1 VFGPSTEKTD
11 ALLGESTDSQPPC
24 SADDNGQNASAQES
38 PSDESAPNPPPGH
51 GRNGVNDFPG
61 AEKIPIPLDSP
72 RPGDCCPKCA
82 EGAVY
87 AMPPAV
93 FLRFTG
99 HAPVQATIYECE
111 RVRCNL
117 CGAIFTAPPP
127 EGVNKQREYDVTVP
141 SIIALLKYGCGFPF
155 NRAAGLQ
162 GNLGIPL
169 PASTQ
174 YGIISP
180 VKKMFEPILAEL
192 IRQAACGELVYND
205 DTTNRILSMMGK
217 RAQQQE
223 PPADG
228 TIDPAQKKASE
239 RRGIYTTGIV
249 SVFEGHRI
257 VLFFTG
263 KKHAGENLA
272 DLLARRAEDL
282 EPPIQMCDALS
293 RNLPGE
299 FKTILANCLA
309 HARRR
314 FAELVS
320 LFRNEC
326 RYVLE
331 ALEVIYKN
339 DAVARQREL
348 SPEQRLEFHQ
358 THSGPTMDKL
368 HAWLTRQ
375 FEDRLVEPNSAL
387 GECISYL
394 LRHWPE
400 LTLFLRKAG
409 APLDNNICERALKK
423 AIRHRKNSLFYRNQ
437 NGADTGDLFMSL
449 IHTCELCGA
458 NPFDY
463 MNELQ
468 RHAQELASNP
478 ADWMPWNYR
487 QTLDSAGTSSPTT
500 R

>member
-1 VFGPSTEKTD
+1 
-11 ALLGESTDSQPPC
+11 
-24 SADDNGQNASAQES
+24 
-38 PSDESAPNPPPGH
+38 
-51 GRNGVNDFPG
+51 
-61 AEKIPIPLDSP
+61 
-72 RPGDCCPKCA
+72 
-82 EGAVY
+82 
-87 AMPPAV
+87 
-93 FLRFTG
+93 
-99 HAPVQATIYECE
+99 
-111 RVRCNL
+111 
-117 CGAIFTAPPP
+117 
-127 EGVNKQREYDVTVP
+127 
-141 SIIALLKYGCGFPF
+141 
-155 NRAAGLQ
+155 
-162 GNLGIPL
+162 
-169 PASTQ
+169 
-174 YGIISP
+174 
-180 VKKMFEPILAEL
+180 
-192 IRQAACGELVYND
+192 
-205 DTTNRILSMMGK
+205 
-217 RAQQQE
+217 
-223 PPADG
+223 
-228 TIDPAQKKASE
+228 
-239 RRGIYTTGIV
+239 
-249 SVFEGHRI
+249 
-257 VLFFTG
+257 
-263 KKHAGENLA
+263 
-272 DLLARRAEDL
+272 
-282 EPPIQMCDALS
+282 MCDALS